1 MLDYDALRAVAAIV
15 QTGSFE
21 RAARQ
26 LGVTPS
32 AVSQRVKQLEERLGT
47 VLIVRGQPCVATEQG
62 DWLCRHM
69 ERVGML
75 EGELFAHMPGLARH
89 GDSQPVTLHVATN
102 ADSLGTW
109 FLDGI
114 ASYARQSEHLLRISV
129 DDQDHTAEWLA
140 KGRVVAAVTGLE
152 KPVAGCRR
160 TVLGALRYRATAS
173 PDFVARHFPEG
184 VTALALARAP
194 ALMFNHKDRLQEIW
208 VERALGRRIGFPSHW
223 LPSTQSFVDAALAGM
238 GWGMNPQAL
247 VAGHL
252 ESGRLVELV
261 PGSAVDIALYWQVN
275 RLSAA
280 ALGRLTRAVMEA
292 AQAGLVSPGEQKP

>member
-32 AVSQRVKQLEERLGT
+32 AVSQRIKQLEERLGT

-69 ERVGML
+69 ELVGKL

-109 FLDGI
+109 FLAGI
-114 ASYARQSEHLLRISV
+114 ASYARQSGHMGEQFALQHADALHMAAQPVALLRR
-129 DDQDHTAEWLA
+129 DARLAARDQHGPQPL
-140 KGRVVAAVTGLE
+140 LQ
-152 KPVAGCRR
+152 
-160 TVLGALRYRATAS
+160 LLHALRDGRG
-173 PDFVARHFPEG
+173 RHPE
-184 VTALALARAP
+184 LARRP
-194 ALMFNHKDRLQEIW
+194 L
-208 VERALGRRIGFPSHW
+208 
-223 LPSTQSFVDAALAGM
+223 
-238 GWGMNPQAL
+238 
-247 VAGHL
+247 
-252 ESGRLVELV
+252 
-261 PGSAVDIALYWQVN
+261 
-275 RLSAA
+275 
-280 ALGRLTRAVMEA
+280 EA
-292 AQAGLVSPGEQKP
+292 AGLHNRRDGAERVIVQH